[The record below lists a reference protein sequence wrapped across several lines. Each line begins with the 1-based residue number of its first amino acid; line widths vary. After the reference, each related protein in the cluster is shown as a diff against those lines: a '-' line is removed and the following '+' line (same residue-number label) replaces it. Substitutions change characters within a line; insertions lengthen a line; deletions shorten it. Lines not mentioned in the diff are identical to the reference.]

1 MSANSCCS
9 GGVTAPCVWQ
19 WQLLPAEVAGALLYL
34 ERSSRW
40 SVSTEQLVKV
50 IQPQRHKNNN
60 EKKQLTSG
68 GRQDPLYIR
77 SGSCCL
83 FNGMNSTTPDER
95 RPRREKAV
103 CVDGVWTDKGVSE
116 QETGWGRRWGRGVGV
131 RRKQRERGGRR
142 KTDDVRGEEKEEQR
156 GGRHSVCFAS
166 QEESAA
172 TEGQWT
178 AFTAGPNEHR
188 AASSSWNTR
197 YGWRLAH
204 GSVRAVVLPAL
215 KKLPCV
221 CGRGERLQEGS
232 DAAQQTLSGAC
243 VPAASGSWNRPVK
256 PSDTATALRLHRINR
271 VITAALK
278 HSRERHAGTPYS
290 TAHAYP

>member
-1 MSANSCCS
+1 MNDD
-9 GGVTAPCVWQ
+9 
-19 WQLLPAEVAGALLYL
+19 
-34 ERSSRW
+34 R
-40 SVSTEQLVKV
+40 
-50 IQPQRHKNNN
+50 
-60 EKKQLTSG
+60 G
-68 GRQDPLYIR
+68 GRRL
-77 SGSCCL
+77 C
-83 FNGMNSTTPDER
+83 
-95 RPRREKAV
+95 
-103 CVDGVWTDKGVSE
+103 VWTDKGVNE

-232 DAAQQTLSGAC
+232 GAADAERGLRTGCLW
-243 VPAASGSWNRPVK
+243 VLEPAGETVRYRHS
-256 PSDTATALRLHRINR
+256 LRLHRINR

>member
-60 EKKQLTSG
+60 QKKQLTSG

-204 GSVRAVVLPAL
+204 RSVRAVVLPAL